1 MREAGRMGARTL
13 VLWDVDHTLME
24 TGGVGFEL
32 FRAAFEQASGQ
43 QLRQAADV
51 TGRTEPAIFRETVEL
66 QGIPYSPVLF
76 DRYAALLAAGYVA
89 GASEMAQRGR
99 ALPGAPETIAAL
111 ARTGKVIQ
119 SVLTGNLRSVAE
131 TKLRTFG
138 LDDELDLDVGA
149 YGTDD
154 DVRANLV
161 PVARRR
167 AAEKYQ
173 TDFPARAT
181 VLIGD
186 TPSDVQAALDS
197 GARIIAVASGK
208 STPDDLRRAG
218 AAVVLPSLHDAHA
231 VVRAVLN
238 GDHQA

>member
-1 MREAGRMGARTL
+1 MGVRTL

-32 FRAAFEQASGQ
+32 FRTAFERATGRE
-43 QLRQAADV
+43 LEHPAEV

-66 QGIPYSPVLF
+66 QRMPYSPALF

-89 GASEMAQRGR
+89 GADEMARRGR
-99 ALPGAPETIAAL
+99 ALPGAAEAIAAL
-111 ARTGKVIQ
+111 ASTDGVVQ
-119 SVLTGNLRSVAE
+119 SVLTGNLRPVAE
-131 TKLRTFG
+131 TKLQTFG
-138 LDDELDLDVGA
+138 LDRGLDLGVGA

-173 TDFPARAT
+173 TDFPPGALAT
-181 VLIGD
+181 V
-186 TPSDVQAALDS
+186 
-197 GARIIAVASGK
+197 IACW
-208 STPDDLRRAG
+208 
-218 AAVVLPSLHDAHA
+218 
-231 VVRAVLN
+231 
-238 GDHQA
+238 

>member
-1 MREAGRMGARTL
+1 VGLRTL

-24 TGGVGFEL
+24 TGGVGFKL
-32 FRAAFEQASGQ
+32 FRAAFEQATGRE
-43 QLRQAADV
+43 LEHPAEV

-66 QGIPYSPVLF
+66 QRMPYSPALF
-76 DRYAALLAAGYVA
+76 DRYAALLSAGYVA
-89 GASEMAQRGR
+89 SADEMARRGR
-99 ALPGAPETIAAL
+99 ALPGAVEAIAAL
-111 ARTGKVIQ
+111 ASTGRVVQ
-119 SVLTGNLRSVAE
+119 SVLTGNLRPVAE
-131 TKLRTFG
+131 TKLQTFG
-138 LDDELDLDVGA
+138 LDTGLDLGVGA

-167 AAEKYQ
+167 AAKKYQ
-173 TDFPARAT
+173 TEFPPGAT

-186 TPSDVQAALDS
+186 TPGDVQAALDS

-208 STPDDLRRAG
+208 ATPEELRSAG
-218 AAVVLPSLHDAHA
+218 AMVVLPSLDDTEA

-238 GDHQA
+238 SDG